1 MSIRITP
8 YKISRID
15 SYEIKRGLNRHD
27 EAMIQGEMSAEE
39 YLVYEEMADSST
51 VLSLFYK
58 DEKNKETL
66 LFAGVLKTLKDVS
79 LPKAAKGLLMKKFRK
94 YPGNRRFRLQSI
106 LIFE

>member
-66 LFAGVLKTLKDVS
+66 LFAGVLKTLNVLS
-79 LPKAAKGLLMKKFRK
+79 LLTIPTPTYFK
-94 YPGNRRFRLQSI
+94 
-106 LIFE
+106 

>member
-58 DEKNKETL
+58 DEKTKRL
-66 LFAGVLKTLKDVS
+66 CCLQACLKH
-79 LPKAAKGLLMKKFRK
+79 
-94 YPGNRRFRLQSI
+94 
-106 LIFE
+106 

>member
-66 LFAGVLKTLKDVS
+66 LFAGVLKTLIVS
-79 LPKAAKGLLMKKFRK
+79 LTVISLPAALIICTF
-94 YPGNRRFRLQSI
+94 PSAVSDRFSSA
-106 LIFE
+106 

>member
-66 LFAGVLKTLKDVS
+66 LFAGVLKTLNVCEDAS
-79 LPKAAKGLLMKKFRK
+79 LRNYTGYGLCIISDGLSERGKEK
-94 YPGNRRFRLQSI
+94 
-106 LIFE
+106 